1 MVAESA
7 TRIGDH
13 DLYSLG
19 AVLFQIEEL
28 TKEKRMRTRRLAWF
42 LQSAYGDNKQ
52 FLNQMKALPAS
63 EMVPGDSSAPSTLMG
78 MAAAL
83 IASGEPICI
92 GLQDGNPLLVV
103 DPPMMG
109 YFYGTEPYQL
119 EHTAVWLEELGEIL
133 GAMALNLREIRKQ
146 MENDPR
152 TSTN

>member
-1 MVAESA
+1 MKAE
-7 TRIGDH
+7 G
-13 DLYSLG
+13 
-19 AVLFQIEEL
+19 L
-28 TKEKRMRTRRLAWF
+28 TSFF
-42 LQSAYGDNKQ
+42 LSAYGDNKQ

-92 GLQDGNPLLVV
+92 GLQDGNPLRVV
-103 DPPMMG
+103 DPPMLG

-119 EHTAVWLEELGEIL
+119 EHTAVWLEELGEVL
-133 GAMALNLREIRKQ
+133 GVMALNLREIRKQ
-146 MENDPR
+146 MENERR